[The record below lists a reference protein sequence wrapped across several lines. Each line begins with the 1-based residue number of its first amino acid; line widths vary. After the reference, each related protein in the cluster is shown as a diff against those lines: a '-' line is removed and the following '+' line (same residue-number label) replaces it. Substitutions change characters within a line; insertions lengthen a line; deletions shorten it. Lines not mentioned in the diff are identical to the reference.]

1 MKSCV
6 KCGTQLEDNVKFCPG
21 CGTSTEMPKNQ
32 ASTNNANNMSDVFMN
47 IANTADTTDQFDK
60 ADIDGNKAMA
70 ILAYIGPLVLIPI
83 FAAKDSK
90 FARYHANQGLLLLII
105 SVLYGIISGII
116 SFVALAISWRLFFIS
131 GIFGFISLVL
141 VVPLVLGIVNAASGK
156 AKELPIIGKF
166 RLLK

>member
-6 KCGTQLEDNVKFCPG
+6 KCGTQLEDNVKLCPD
-21 CGTSTEMPKNQ
+21 CGTSTEMTENQ
-32 ASTNNANNMSDVFMN
+32 ASTNNTINMSDVFMN
-47 IANTADTTDQFDK
+47 IANTADTTEQFNK
-60 ADIDGNKAMA
+60 ADIDGNKTMA
-70 ILAYIGPLVLIPI
+70 ILAYIGPLVFIPI

-141 VVPLVLGIVNAASGK
+141 VVPLVLGIINAASGK